1 MASLDYKRFTEL
13 YDAVKGDDE
22 SFMGE
27 LEFQSKLDELV
38 EEGIVILGSLSGSS
52 SIYAAPPGLWP
63 RDFQDREDSIQKAIL
78 SALVKFPDSTFI
90 LELPQSGKLRL
101 MANEFEKA
109 IRSSQRKGKKLVGF
123 FGTSNDGT
131 LAEQSKEGI
140 KKYFGDRL
148 HIKMFLLSSTS
159 KEKTTIDHIKLHIFE
174 YLDDKTGMVDTPMI
188 CYLANEK
195 QCEKIVMLQK
205 WIHGKV
211 LAGYPLTTLHEFDE
225 VDVIYPRLREQSFE
239 IDREVV
245 SLSSYT
251 YLYPLSIYGLVFA
264 TATPEKVIDYCPEC
278 SNAHILESEIPEQ
291 HRIHYRSLTHPDS
304 NLHDVKYTSKDSNN
318 SYALKIVK
326 DNLPHFTVPITLT
339 SGELY
344 HPKTL
349 VFSNRRTVHMVE
361 LAQEFNLSGI
371 TSMVFN
377 GEGGT
382 SIKVLVPGQPLRK
395 FKTKGKDFKKY
406 LFCLY
411 KHMRLEDKPLVMIG
425 NGKMGRGTGFHYCPH
440 DPSETFIDDFIDE
453 FGIIKFNPLEGL
465 VWNIIILP
473 DMDDPDRLVQS
484 GGRANGI
491 IGGCPQYPGNLH
503 FWMSN
508 ESYLTITHHHEI
520 VQEAKRISGPIGNA
534 FKQAEANIP
543 KQKINHEVDPKNF
556 RVYDSEQIWNTAR
569 EILGIRPHLY
579 DIKDGFW
586 ITSLFDIKSC
596 VLDLLIG
603 IKKVPVCIHKGG
615 GTTFIRRMVPCY
627 KDVTDSSTLCFLVP
641 ISKDYKPE
649 MIEELDRRCP
659 SILIPKIGDF

>member
-1 MASLDYKRFTEL
+1 MASLDYKKFTDL

-22 SFMGE
+22 PFMGE
-27 LEFQSKLDELV
+27 LDFQSKLDALV
-38 EEGIVILGSLSGSS
+38 EERLIIRGSLSGSS
-52 SIYAAPPGLWP
+52 IYAATPGLWP
-63 RDFQDREDSIQKAIL
+63 KDFQDREDSIQKAIL

-109 IRSSQRKGKKLVGF
+109 IKSSQRKGKKLVGL

-148 HIKMFLLSSTS
+148 HIKLFLLSSTS
-159 KEKTTIDHIKLHIFE
+159 KEKTTINDIKAYIGD
-174 YLDDKTGMVDTPMI
+174 YLDDKHGVMSTPMI

-195 QCEKIVMLQK
+195 QCEKIVRLMK
-205 WIHGKV
+205 WIHQKV
-211 LAGYPLTTLHEFDE
+211 LAGYPLTILHEFDE

-239 IDREVV
+239 IDEELV
-245 SLSSYT
+245 SMSTYT

-278 SNAHILESEIPEQ
+278 SNAHILESEIPEE
-291 HRIHYRSLTHPDS
+291 HRIHYRSLSHPDS
-304 NLHDVKYTSKDSNN
+304 ILHDVKYNSKDSNN

-326 DNLPHFTVPITLT
+326 DNLPHFTDPITLP

-344 HPKTL
+344 YPKTL
-349 VFSNRRTVHMVE
+349 VFSNRRTVQMDE
-361 LAQEFNLSGI
+361 LAEELNHVGI
-371 TSMVFN
+371 TSIVFN

-382 SIKVLVPGQPLRK
+382 SIRAYCPGEPRRI

-406 LFCLY
+406 LFCVY
-411 KHMRLEDKPLVMIG
+411 KHLRLEDKPLMMIG
-425 NGKMGRGTGFHYCPH
+425 NGKMGRGTGFPYCPH
-440 DPSETFIDDFIDE
+440 DPNETLIADFKDE
-453 FGIIKFNPLEGL
+453 LGIVTFNPLEGL
-465 VWNIIILP
+465 VWNNIILP

-484 GGRANGI
+484 VGRVYGI
-491 IGGCPQYPGNLH
+491 VAKCAQYPGKQH

-508 ESYLTITHHHEI
+508 KSYLTITHHHEI
-520 VQEAKRISGPIGNA
+520 VQEAKRITGPIGNA
-534 FKQAEANIP
+534 FKQAEDNIP
-543 KQKINHEVDPKNF
+543 KQKINHEVDPKTF

-569 EILGIRPHLY
+569 EILGIRAHPY
-579 DIKDGFW
+579 EIKDGFW

-641 ISKDYKPE
+641 ISIDYTHE
-649 MIEELDRRCP
+649 MIEELDRMCP